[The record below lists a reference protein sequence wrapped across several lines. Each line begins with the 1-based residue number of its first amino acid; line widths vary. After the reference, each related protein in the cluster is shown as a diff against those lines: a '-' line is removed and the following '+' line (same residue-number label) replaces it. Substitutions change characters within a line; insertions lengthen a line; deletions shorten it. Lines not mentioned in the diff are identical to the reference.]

1 MKKKYIIGIII
12 VAVIL
17 IGTGVLTQVFSTK
30 GKKNNNEPSIIDKR
44 SFYDEITGRHCVGSL
59 CIDTVSIEYLDDNTG
74 SLGFVLINTDEVNAQ
89 IGGNFIFTPDSS
101 SPLIV
106 YFNELQP
113 GDMQYVKVDFSDKN
127 VTKMKDYTLS
137 DLIVDGNEEV

>member
-12 VAVIL
+12 VAVIF
-17 IGTGVLTQVFSTK
+17 IGIGVLTQVFSTK
-30 GKKNNNEPSIIDKR
+30 SKKNNNEPSIIDKR
-44 SFYDEITGRHCVGSL
+44 SFYDEITGRHCVDNL
-59 CIDTVSIEYLDDNTG
+59 CIDKVSIEYLDDKTG
-74 SLGFVLINTDEVNAQ
+74 NLGFVLINTDEVNVQ
-89 IGGNFIFTPDSS
+89 IGGNFIITPDSS

-113 GDMQYVKVDFSDKN
+113 GSMQYVKVDFSDKK

-137 DLIVDGNEEV
+137 DLIADGNEEV